1 MKLLHEGAGLTAEEA
16 YGKAVGCY
24 GCGKREEAKDLMLR
38 IAAEFPEYA
47 ATYNG
52 LATIALDEGEID
64 SATRYVQKALQLDPS
79 LDKALNTMGTIL
91 MRTGRIDAAIES
103 FNRAI
108 SCNQSL
114 AVAHVNLGMAL
125 EMRDDWAEAVAAYR
139 GAVIL
144 RPESWQ
150 FRLHLAAALDNSG
163 DYAGAE
169 EEYRAVLG
177 LNPSVTEAQVNLARI
192 QMHRGENTNALKL
205 LRNATERDPTYHQA
219 WEKLCELLILT
230 GRLHEAMEMV
240 DRLTALGGET
250 DETFVKRAGVLVKL
264 GRAEDAVAEYR
275 RGLAQFPLAHG
286 ARSSM
291 LLTMNYS
298 TAFSP
303 AEIYRESLE
312 WERIVVEEARP
323 EGNVRRTESR
333 NQGELRIGYVSPDFR
348 YHPVSQFFSPLL
360 EAHDRDSFEIF
371 CYSDVSHPDA
381 MTYLLQALAG
391 NWRDIHKKDD
401 AMVAEMIREDRIDI
415 LVDLAGHTADNRLG
429 TFLLKPA
436 PVQASWLGYPAT
448 TGLSVMDYRITD
460 DIADPVGEAD
470 TVSAEKLLRLPQGFL
485 CFAPPEFAPA
495 VAPLPCKKNNF
506 TTFATFNNPAKISAE
521 SVHLWSA
528 ILRNTPGSRIVLK
541 NMIFC
546 EEATR
551 EHFMNLFR
559 NEGVDPKRVDLL
571 LHTATTYSHLEA
583 YNTIDISLDTFPYNG
598 TTTTCESLWMGV
610 PVITLFGDRHA
621 SRVSGSILGR
631 IGLDELV
638 AVSEDDY
645 VEKACSLAADVARLQ
660 LLRKGL
666 RKRMKTSPLCNGK
679 GFARRIEAAYRQ
691 MWEGCS

>member
-1 MKLLHEGAGLTAEEA
+1 MTLQYEGVGLTAEEA

-125 EMRDDWAEAVAAYR
+125 EMRDDRAEAVSAYR
-139 GAVIL
+139 GAVSL

-150 FRLHLAAALDNSG
+150 FRLHLAASLDNSG

-169 EEYRAVLG
+169 EEYQTVLG
-177 LNPSVTEAQVNLARI
+177 LNPSAIEAQVNLARM
-192 QMHRGENTNALKL
+192 QMQRGENMSALKL
-205 LRNATERDPTYHQA
+205 LRHATESAPAYPLG
-219 WEKLCELLILT
+219 WETLSELLIT
-230 GRLHEAMEMV
+230 MGRLNEAMETVNQWAAVM
-240 DRLTALGGET
+240 GET
-250 DETFVKRAGVLVKL
+250 DEIFIRRAGILVKM
-264 GRAEDAVAEYR
+264 GRAEDAVVEYR

-303 AEIYRESLE
+303 AEIYRESRE
-312 WERIVVEEARP
+312 WERIVVEETRP
-323 EGNVRRTESR
+323 EGNVRRAESR
-333 NQGELRIGYVSPDFR
+333 NPGKLRIGYVSPDFR
-348 YHPVSQFFSPLL
+348 YHPVSQFFSSLL
-360 EAHDRDSFEIF
+360 EAHDRKSFEIF

-391 NWRDIHKKDD
+391 NWRDIHTKDD

-429 TFLLKPA
+429 VFLLKPA

-448 TGLSVMDYRITD
+448 TGLSAMDYRITD

-470 TVSAEKLLRLPQGFL
+470 TVNTEKLLRLPQGFL
-485 CFAPPEFAPA
+485 CFAPPVFAPG
-495 VAPLPCKKNNF
+495 VASLPCRKNGHVS
-506 TTFATFNNPAKISAE
+506 FAVFNNTAKVSPE
-521 SVHLWSA
+521 SIRMYGA
-528 ILRNTPGSRIVLK
+528 ILRTIPDSVIVMK
-541 NMIFC
+541 NSIFC

-551 EHFMNLFR
+551 ERFINLFR
-559 NEGVDPKRVDLL
+559 NEGVEAERVKLL

-610 PVITLFGDRHA
+610 PVITLFGDCHA

-645 VEKACSLAADVARLQ
+645 VEKTCSLAADVARLQ

-666 RKRMKTSPLCNGK
+666 RKRMKTSPLCDGK
-679 GFARRIEAAYRQ
+679 GFARRIETAYRQ
-691 MWEGCS
+691 MWEECS